1 MGPATSLPVPG
12 TDADA
17 AASHR
22 AGRLR
27 TRIDPS
33 LLVFVAVSVLLCAL
47 VLLPLGWLAWFAVTD
62 AKGAP
67 TLANFTRLVTDP
79 ALLQPM
85 LITLLIAVCSGLAAC
100 VVAVPIAWLVARTD
114 MPLRGTVRALVTA
127 SFVTPPFLGAIA
139 WELLA
144 APNSGMLNQWA
155 RSWFGLEEYDYVFDI
170 YTVSGVV
177 FAIACYTFPYVFT
190 VLANA
195 LESIPADQEDASA
208 ILGGR
213 SWHTLRR
220 VTLPLVLPAI
230 LAGGLIAFLQAL
242 TMFGTPAILAMP
254 AGFHTLTTRIWSLF
268 QYPPQTNL
276 AAAAALPL
284 LLITLVVLQAQR
296 WLLGRRSFVVV
307 GGKNS
312 PPRLVRL
319 RWWRGPAL
327 MLCLLVLT
335 MPVFLPYF
343 ALLKAALVKNLTDP
357 LTLSTLTWQH
367 IRFALWDFSDTRR
380 AMMNTLLLGVGSAS
394 VVTGMV
400 LVVAYL
406 SSRKLVP
413 GHQAL
418 AGLAMAPLAIP
429 GIVMGV
435 GLFLVYS
442 RPPFL
447 LYGTLWILLVGFVTL
462 EMPAG
467 FQQVQAALRGLHV
480 ELEEASRIFGATRLT
495 ALRQI
500 TAPLLRSTIIATWC
514 IVFIGVIREL
524 SATILLTTS
533 NTKVISVVIYDLNES
548 GDLGAISVL
557 GIALLLITFAIV
569 ILVNHLPILGGRR
582 ALR

>member
-1 MGPATSLPVPG
+1 MSSATDVAKLPRAAPRVRLAARFDPATLLFG
-12 TDADA
+12 AI
-17 AASHR
+17 
-22 AGRLR
+22 AG
-27 TRIDPS
+27 
-33 LLVFVAVSVLLCAL
+33 LLCAL
-47 VLLPLGWLAWFAVTD
+47 VLLPVGWLAWYALTNEV
-62 AKGAP
+62 GAP
-67 TLANFTRLVTDP
+67 TLANFRRLFTDP
-79 ALLQPM
+79 
-85 LITLLIAVCSGLAAC
+85 TLLRPMGTTLGIAAAAALSAC
-100 VVAVPIAWLVARTD
+100 VVAIPVAWLVARSD
-114 MPLRGTVRALVTA
+114 MPFRGCIRALVTA

-155 RSWFGLEEYDYVFDI
+155 RALFGMDEYDYVFDI
-170 YTVSGVV
+170 YTVTGVA
-177 FAIACYTFPYVFT
+177 FAISCYAFPYVFT
-190 VLANA
+190 LVANA
-195 LESIPADQEDASA
+195 LEQIPADLEDASA
-208 ILGGR
+208 ILGGGAFA
-213 SWHTLRR
+213 TLWRI
-220 VTLPLVLPAI
+220 TLPLVLPAL
-230 LAGGLIAFLQAL
+230 LAGGLVAFLQAL

-284 LLITLVVLQAQR
+284 LLVTLAVLLVQR
-296 WLLGRRSFVVV
+296 WLLGRRHYTVV

-312 PPRLVRL
+312 PPKRVRL
-319 RWWRGPAL
+319 GGWRWPCLA
-327 MLCLLVLT
+327 LCLLVL
-335 MPVFLPYF
+335 MCPIFLPYG
-343 ALLKAALVKNLTDP
+343 ALIKAAAVRNLSDP
-357 LTLSTLTWQH
+357 LSWSTLTWQH
-367 IRFALWDFSDTRR
+367 VHFALFDYSDTAR
-380 AMMNTLLLGVGSAS
+380 AMGNSIILGVASAT
-394 VVTGMV
+394 VTTAMV

-406 SSRKLVP
+406 ANRKLVP
-413 GHQAL
+413 GHRVL
-418 AGLAMAPLAIP
+418 AMLAMAPIAIP

-447 LYGTLWILLVGFVTL
+447 LYGTLWILLLGFVTM

-480 ELEEASRIFGATRLT
+480 ELEEASRVFGATRLQ

-500 TAPLLRSTIIATWC
+500 TAPLLRSSILATWC

-557 GIALLLITFAIV
+557 GIALLLVTFV
-569 ILVNHLPILGGRR
+569 VVLVVNRLPILGRR
-582 ALR
+582 GA